1 VKAVATRLWGDAPC
15 TPQLRSVRKGRVF
28 HGYTLEQVFAS
39 LDVRPDVAHAPREL
53 LWTHRT
59 LRDADLYFISNQ
71 TEKTLACAPEFRV
84 TGRIPEIW
92 DAQTGVRCASALFET
107 VPHATRV
114 PLRLEPAGSRFI
126 VFRQPLGKRP
136 SVRALMRNGET
147 VASCDAVTQA
157 TPSASEPGNFVMAA
171 SVKPAKTILLPQQA
185 ARGVQ
190 NREQNFVV
198 FPAHG
203 NAWGDG
209 HSGAGFSVGRN
220 GIAVFEHWHQN
231 IAPVLVWAAPTPI
244 DRTVHVALVYVKG
257 RPSLYVDGRL
267 VQQGVASGQ
276 VPHPSSGEAAEFA
289 GACEG
294 LTLSKGTLTAAEI
307 ADSARRAREAAAS
320 VRPSLAWPPV
330 TYANSGALT
339 LNVQAS
345 GLYAA
350 HLSDGTTRNW
360 TVDPEPRSLKLER
373 GTWAVT
379 FKHPDR
385 APQTC
390 RWAALMDWKEADDPQ
405 VRYFS
410 GTAVYETRFPWQ
422 GTSPDARVMLDL
434 GEVRQIA
441 AVALNGQDLGVLWK
455 KPFCLDITAALRTG
469 ANTLTVRVANTWF
482 NRFIGDEQLPD
493 DTGAN
498 EKGVLETW
506 PEWVLRGTC
515 RPEAGRVT
523 LVNRKQVKKET
534 PLHASGLLG
543 PVTFFE
549 VLAIQ

>member
-1 VKAVATRLWGDAPC
+1 
-15 TPQLRSVRKGRVF
+15 
-28 HGYTLEQVFAS
+28 
-39 LDVRPDVAHAPREL
+39 
-53 LWTHRT
+53 
-59 LRDADLYFISNQ
+59 
-71 TEKTLACAPEFRV
+71 
-84 TGRIPEIW
+84 
-92 DAQTGVRCASALFET
+92 VRCASALFET

-147 VASCDAVTQA
+147 VASCDAVTPA

-171 SVKPAKTILLPQQA
+171 SVKPAKTILLPPQA

-379 FKHPDR
+379 FNHPDR

-390 RWAALMDWKEADDPQ
+390 RWAALMDWKEADDPL

-410 GTAVYETRFPWQ
+410 GTAVYETRFLWQ
-422 GTSPDARVMLDL
+422 GSSPTTHVMLDL

-441 AVALNGQDLGVLWK
+441 AVALNGQALGVLWK

-469 ANTLTVRVANTWF
+469 DNTLTVRVANTWF

-498 EKGVLETW
+498 EKGILETW
-506 PEWVLRGTC
+506 PQWVLHGTH
-515 RPEAGRVT
+515 RPESGRVT

-534 PLHASGLLG
+534 PLHTAGLLG
-543 PVTFFE
+543 PVTLFE
-549 VLAIQ
+549 SLTIQ